1 MQKKTGMK
9 MFYTL
14 ADMTSLTPN
23 SKPCNFITLWKLIK
37 TPQKFVQSSSS
48 VQFKKKS
55 CHKNWGAVLASE
67 PFFAF

>member
-23 SKPCNFITLWKLIK
+23 SKPCNFK
-37 TPQKFVQSSSS
+37 TDQDATKVCTKF
-48 VQFKKKS
+48 
-55 CHKNWGAVLASE
+55 
-67 PFFAF
+67 FFRTI